1 MTSFVGLQANVVL
14 QECETYRY
22 PYDHN
27 CADFETVGIEC
38 SGDGSRCVGP
48 TAVYAK
54 PPFDWGP
61 LRVVFLVIV
70 GLCCGCCACWPESFC
85 DCCGPPGTKPPRGLW
100 YCFVEV
106 PVRFACAQWVE
117 LRDCCRARKARN
129 DEKRERKKREKQ
141 ERAEKRGKKE
151 EEEKEE
157 QAAREA
163 EQAKAGAPTVTLTA
177 RELTGK
183 TVTISSLTTLHTVA
197 ELKAAVAAATG
208 GKAELLRL
216 VFKNSPLEAGS
227 TLGSC
232 GLAEGSE
239 VTVVAKTAGE
249 GAPPGPLPPLVLLPH
264 QTKQPAP

>member
-14 QECETYRY
+14 QECETYRD

-48 TAVYAK
+48 TAVYVE
-54 PPFDWGP
+54 PPFDSGP
-61 LRVVFLVIV
+61 LRVAFLVIV
-70 GLCCGCCACWPESFC
+70 GLCCGCCACWPKSFC
-85 DCCGPPGTKPPRGLW
+85 DCCCGDPDVKGLW

-106 PVRFACAQWVE
+106 PARYAWAQWVK

-141 ERAEKRGKKE
+141 ERAEKRGKKA
-151 EEEKEE
+151 EEEKEK

-163 EQAKAGAPTVTLTA
+163 EQAKADAPTITLTA

-183 TVTISSLTTLHTVA
+183 TVTISSLTILHTVA
-197 ELKAAVAAATG
+197 ELKEAVAAATG

-239 VTVVAKTAGE
+239 VTVVAKE